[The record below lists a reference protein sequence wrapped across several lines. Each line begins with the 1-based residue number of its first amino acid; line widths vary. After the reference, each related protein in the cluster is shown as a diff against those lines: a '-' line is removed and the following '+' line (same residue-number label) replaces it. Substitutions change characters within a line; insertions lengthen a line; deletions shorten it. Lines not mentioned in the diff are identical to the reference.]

1 MTAPNEIKDVIYIP
15 FLHCSKVR
23 VSFYNMEIS
32 RLYLITNSLP
42 QWNTNVYYRGAAAG
56 NKIALTFDDGPDDY
70 YTPKILDILGNKKFQ
85 LLFCC
90 WATNSVVSEYVKS
103 YCERGTCVRKP

>member
-15 FLHCSKVR
+15 F
-23 VSFYNMEIS
+23 FYIVQKFGLVFTNMEIS

-70 YTPKILDILGNKKFQ
+70 YTPKILDILGNKKVPATF
-85 LLFCC
+85 LLLGNKFSGIRIC
-90 WATNSVVSEYVKS
+90 
-103 YCERGTCVRKP
+103 

>member
-1 MTAPNEIKDVIYIP
+1 
-15 FLHCSKVR
+15 
-23 VSFYNMEIS
+23 MEIS